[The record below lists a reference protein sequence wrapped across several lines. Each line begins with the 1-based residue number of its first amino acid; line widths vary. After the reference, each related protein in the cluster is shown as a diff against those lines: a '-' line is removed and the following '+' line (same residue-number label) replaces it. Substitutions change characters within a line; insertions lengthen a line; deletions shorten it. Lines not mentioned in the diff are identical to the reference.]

1 MSTFFIIVA
10 RKFRD
15 AGEVEKTTEIAFN
28 KIYTATDTSTEKK
41 IPLNTVFRSAMIARG
56 GEPLSEALIDDFLR
70 QIPPTLVD
78 RENLIKTNDLI
89 NIIMADLP
97 PINSKEKEESNEEA
111 PEEGPV
117 VDKPR
122 SFFSFLRRTEK
133 PVIDDRE
140 ADENNNQE
148 SEKKEWRKSIA
159 PTFNNLYD
167 IKNFKYLSGNYSSV
181 LLIFNKNGN
190 WPIKFASP

>member
-78 RENLIKTNDLI
+78 RENQIKANDLI

-97 PINSKEKEESNEEA
+97 PINSKEGEENNEEA
-111 PEEGPV
+111 PEEEPV

-122 SFFSFLRRTEK
+122 SFFSFLRRTGK
-133 PVIDDRE
+133 PVVDNSE
-140 ADENNNQE
+140 ADENNNPDENNNHE
-148 SEKKEWRKSIA
+148 SEKKE
-159 PTFNNLYD
+159 
-167 IKNFKYLSGNYSSV
+167 
-181 LLIFNKNGN
+181 
-190 WPIKFASP
+190 